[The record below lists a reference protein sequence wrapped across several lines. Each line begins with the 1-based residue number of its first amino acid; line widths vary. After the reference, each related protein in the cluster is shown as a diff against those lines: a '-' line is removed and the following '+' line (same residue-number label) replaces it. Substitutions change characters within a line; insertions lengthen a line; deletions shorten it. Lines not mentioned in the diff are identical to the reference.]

1 MMEKRQPHQLLA
13 EFAVIVRLPVQWGE
27 LDAYGHVNN
36 SMFFRYFESARME
49 YLERCGFLHSY
60 ERDKVGAILHST
72 QCRFKRALF
81 FPDTIEVGT
90 RVIEMQEDR
99 FTMEYHVVSLG
110 QDALVAEGTGVIVS
124 FDYTGKAKAPIP
136 PDVREAIGSLDRG
149 RGARD

>member
-13 EFAVIVRLPVQWGE
+13 EFAVIVRIPVQWGE
-27 LDAYGHVNN
+27 MDAYGHVNN

-90 RVIEMQEDR
+90 RVIEMQGR
-99 FTMEYHVVSLG
+99 PVHHGVPRGVAGPGCTRRGGNRRHR
-110 QDALVAEGTGVIVS
+110 LV
-124 FDYTGKAKAPIP
+124 
-136 PDVREAIGSLDRG
+136 
-149 RGARD
+149 